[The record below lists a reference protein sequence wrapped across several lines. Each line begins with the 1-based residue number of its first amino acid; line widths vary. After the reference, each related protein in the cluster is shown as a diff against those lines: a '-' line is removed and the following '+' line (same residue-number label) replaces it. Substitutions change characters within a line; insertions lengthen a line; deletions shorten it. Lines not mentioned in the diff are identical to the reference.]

1 MGETK
6 GPVVVFSFS
15 LSSYTN
21 QGGVSM
27 KTDSMKRITV
37 LFLVATMIF
46 IGTIAC
52 MVAYERMEQS
62 AFEYSLD
69 VAEGAQR

>member
-1 MGETK
+1 
-6 GPVVVFSFS
+6 
-15 LSSYTN
+15 
-21 QGGVSM
+21 M